1 MLAAQGP
8 AHQPNGAAIL
18 SEQQRA
24 AQLKLDLDLG
34 VDMSK
39 AAYGA
44 GEGFS
49 TAPTFES
56 TEEILGDTLALHLK
70 KCTEDSATPLPPK
83 SLKLLPENLIGDMI
97 IPAMNWLRL
106 TLEDDNSLLVKHKA
120 LSTTRVIME
129 ECEHFTAA
137 LQGGSQS
144 YYQAGAFGR
153 EEARAML
160 ETLKLLTTFE
170 APDDPEMGDQPVRMV
185 REAAAKVL
193 ELATPVS
200 PQSHVSKAK
209 KLGGLLSP
217 KAVKAALSPRAA
229 SVAKEAKAAGM
240 RRIGSDEN
248 LRASLQAGGV
258 KAASAAATSALS
270 VGKAGAGIV
279 KTGVTAVVQD
289 AQGERGVRAAP
300 THRVDEFVDVGLVL
314 AQTDASLERLIRGS
328 HDGSD
333 DSVRLHT
340 QLTAAADA
348 AVLKNAS
355 QMFDNVQEA
364 TADKEEKPTPAVLQ
378 GIKERLP
385 RQSNHIQA
393 LTVEWLRRRTAHE
406 STVVVH
412 KSLMLLQIM
421 LESHKALLLPKLLQ
435 NEAIISDLS
444 FLTVCTL
451 SLLSPFVPS
460 TSLTACGVAQSY
472 SVEDHPEAGALPAQ
486 MVRELST
493 AVLLMTAASPTSA
506 TKAKMAGSAA
516 LKRIRSSSSERGE
529 SADSSVSEDDPSGRG
544 FDLSPMGLRSRGRG
558 TLRSLSP
565 RGGGGGGSLGE
576 ALGGFVPEHIARFR
590 EKRDASQERAQA
602 AEAEP
607 EPEAPVPDHVAQ
619 YRKKRDA
626 SLERAAAAEEAEQ
639 PAEEGVP
646 PQ

>member
-1 MLAAQGP
+1 MQ
-8 AHQPNGAAIL
+8 
-18 SEQQRA
+18 
-24 AQLKLDLDLG
+24 LDLDLG
-34 VDMSK
+34 IDMSK

-83 SLKLLPENLIGDMI
+83 SLKLLPENLIDDMI

-129 ECEHFTAA
+129 ECENFTAA
-137 LQGGSQS
+137 LQGGAQS

-160 ETLKLLTTFE
+160 DTLKLLTAFE

-217 KAVKAALSPRAA
+217 RAMKEALSPRAA

-289 AQGERGVRAAP
+289 AQGERGARAAP
-300 THRVDEFVDVGLVL
+300 THRVDEFVDIGLVL

-328 HDGSD
+328 HDGSE

-340 QLTAAADA
+340 QLTAAADP

-364 TADKEEKPTPAVLQ
+364 TADKEEKPTPAVLK

-385 RQSNHIQA
+385 WQSNHIQA
-393 LTVEWLRRRTAHE
+393 LVVEWLRRRTAHG

-451 SLLSPFVPS
+451 SLLSTLSQTHGLRCGTVVLCGGPSGGRRAPCPDGARALDRGAVDDRCVPNERNES
-460 TSLTACGVAQSY
+460 EDGGLGGLEAHPLQQLRKGRVGGQLALGGRSLGPWARPVADGSRQRPP
-472 SVEDHPEAGALPAQ
+472 VGRAGDAALPLA
-486 MVRELST
+486 E
-493 AVLLMTAASPTSA
+493 
-506 TKAKMAGSAA
+506 
-516 LKRIRSSSSERGE
+516 
-529 SADSSVSEDDPSGRG
+529 
-544 FDLSPMGLRSRGRG
+544 RGRG
-558 TLRSLSP
+558 RGELGRGLGRLRAGAHRPVS
-565 RGGGGGGSLGE
+565 RE
-576 ALGGFVPEHIARFR
+576 A
-590 EKRDASQERAQA
+590 
-602 AEAEP
+602 
-607 EPEAPVPDHVAQ
+607 
-619 YRKKRDA
+619 
-626 SLERAAAAEEAEQ
+626 
-639 PAEEGVP
+639 
-646 PQ
+646 

>member
-129 ECEHFTAA
+129 ECENFTAA
-137 LQGGSQS
+137 LQSGAQS
-144 YYQAGAFGR
+144 CYQAGAFGR

-160 ETLKLLTTFE
+160 DTLKLLTTFE

-217 KAVKAALSPRAA
+217 KAIKARKKALSP
-229 SVAKEAKAAGM
+229 KKAIGV

-289 AQGERGVRAAP
+289 AQGERGARAAQ
-300 THRVDEFVDVGLVL
+300 TLRVDEFVDVGLVL

-451 SLLSPFVPS
+451 SLLSNPQPVS
-460 TSLTACGVAQSY
+460 R
-472 SVEDHPEAGALPAQ
+472 PA
-486 MVRELST
+486 VWHSRTLWRT
-493 AVLLMTAASPTSA
+493 
-506 TKAKMAGSAA
+506 
-516 LKRIRSSSSERGE
+516 IRRP
-529 SADSSVSEDDPSGRG
+529 A
-544 FDLSPMGLRSRGRG
+544 
-558 TLRSLSP
+558 RSLP
-565 RGGGGGGSLGE
+565 RWC
-576 ALGGFVPEHIARFR
+576 
-590 EKRDASQERAQA
+590 ASSR
-602 AEAEP
+602 P
-607 EPEAPVPDHVAQ
+607 
-619 YRKKRDA
+619 RCC
-626 SLERAAAAEEAEQ
+626 
-639 PAEEGVP
+639 
-646 PQ
+646 